1 MSYNEFQQF
10 ENLSFFF
17 CFEFCVIECFYNMSN
32 TKHQK
37 KAAIEKKQVLKCNRK
52 CFSARSTNRKK
63 IEIVFQKNVFAQN
76 CFIHQR

>member
-37 KAAIEKKQVLKCNRK
+37 KAAIEK
-52 CFSARSTNRKK
+52 TG
-63 IEIVFQKNVFAQN
+63 IEMQQEMFF
-76 CFIHQR
+76 CP